1 MFLGPLQHWAGEYR
15 RRQCTRSLYPSLT
28 LLVDKAHLAGWSR
41 EEVLIAIADAADHQ
55 LADITGSCALT
66 VIDNDDPQAEAPG
79 KPVQKQLAVPEN
91 AAEFV
96 R

>member
-1 MFLGPLQHWAGEYR
+1 MFLSPLQHWAGEYR
-15 RRQCTRSLYPSLT
+15 RRQCARSVYPTLT

-55 LADITGSCALT
+55 LADITGNCVVT
-66 VIDNDDPQAEAPG
+66 VIDNDDPQAEAPE
-79 KPVQKQLAVPEN
+79 KPVQKRLAVPED
-91 AAEFV
+91 AADFV